1 MQRKKLVLI
10 IGAVA
15 VCMAGIVW
23 LKAQKSKESV
33 RIACVGDSITF
44 GAYLENRKSV
54 CYPTVLQNMLGGHFQ
69 VRNFG
74 FNGATV
80 QNTGDRPYRKQA
92 KFQKSLDFAPD
103 IVLIMLGTNDTKT
116 ENWTD
121 IDTFMKEYEA
131 FIGCYEELP
140 SSPQIVLMT
149 SSAVFGNGKKRRAY
163 TIADEKV
170 KQEREQIIKLGKERN
185 MQVIDIYELTKKNPQ
200 WYRLDGVHPDKEGA
214 KAIGEYV
221 CSSLKEDG
229 VI

>member
-1 MQRKKLVLI
+1 MRRKELVLI
-10 IGAVA
+10 IGAAA
-15 VCMAGIVW
+15 VLMAGAVW
-23 LKAQKSKESV
+23 LRAQRSKESV

-44 GAYLENRKSV
+44 GAYLENRKAA
-54 CYPTVLQNMLGGHFQ
+54 CYPAVLQNLLGDQ
-69 VRNFG
+69 YKVRNFG

-121 IDTFMKEYEA
+121 LDTFMKEYEDL
-131 FIGCYEELP
+131 IGYYEELP
-140 SSPQIVLMT
+140 SRPEIVLMT
-149 SSAVFGNGKKRRAY
+149 SSAVFSDENMKRKY
-163 TIADEKV
+163 TIADGRVQE
-170 KQEREQIIKLGKERN
+170 EREQIIKLGKERN
-185 MQVIDIYELTKKNPQ
+185 VRVIDIYGLTKDNPQ
-200 WYRLDGVHPDKEGA
+200 WYLLDGVHPDKAGA

-221 CSSLKEDG
+221 CKSLKEAG